1 MKVHLLKSSE
11 VSTDLF
17 TKVVDFLKSIPGPI
31 QFIYDVHATT
41 YFEDEE
47 IYMYQIRD
55 EKHFEKQ
62 KSPPQQMKSDLK
74 KYSLELDDI
83 IPSIP
88 SFPLERETITWNA
101 LFKKANQY
109 RISNRLPDNEFVL
122 LLTDVA
128 NKQNWFAALD
138 ESMPYNGFIHTA
150 DWDYYIKCSA
160 AFPIAYEVIALVL
173 QKHMFNGL
181 YELRTRVHE
190 NPIGC
195 VNDLCMH
202 KRDII
207 LKLRTGDVCEDC
219 IEKAA
224 GKMSVH
230 ELHHALHIMSS
241 LREKMLFAQNMKKFS
256 PLSTLKIDTKYK
268 IFLPEFNNIEI
279 KLRPL
284 EKALYFLFMRYPD
297 GIYHSS
303 LSEHRT
309 ELYEI
314 YASIS
319 TMGDLT
325 EMKYRIDDMV
335 NALNDSASQKIS
347 RIKRVFEDAIGPD
360 LAKHYYIKGESGQ
373 KKKID
378 LDPTYFKI
386 INN

>member
-1 MKVHLLKSSE
+1 
-11 VSTDLF
+11 
-17 TKVVDFLKSIPGPI
+17 
-31 QFIYDVHATT
+31 
-41 YFEDEE
+41 
-47 IYMYQIRD
+47 MYQIRD
-55 EKHFEKQ
+55 EAHFEK
-62 KSPPQQMKSDLK
+62 KMAPMESKLSAHNFR
-74 KYSLELDDI
+74 
-83 IPSIP
+83 
-88 SFPLERETITWNA
+88 SFPLERETVTWDA
-101 LFKKANQY
+101 LFKKCKQY
-109 RISNRLPDNEFVL
+109 RKNNNLPDNEFVL
-122 LLTDVA
+122 LLTDIA

-138 ESMPYNGFIHTA
+138 ESMPYNGFIHTD

-173 QKHMFNGL
+173 QKHMFNGM

-202 KRDII
+202 KKDII

-224 GKMSVH
+224 GKMSMH

-303 LSEHRT
+303 LSEHRN

-335 NALNDSASQKIS
+335 NALSDSASQKIS
-347 RIKRVFEDAIGPD
+347 RIKRVFEDAIGQD

-378 LDPTYFKI
+378 LNPSYYKI
-386 INN
+386 VNK

>member
-1 MKVHLLKSSE
+1 MRVHLLKSAE

-17 TKVVDFLKSIPGPI
+17 TKVVGFLKSIPGPI
-31 QFIYDVHATT
+31 EFIFDIHATT

-47 IYMYQIRD
+47 VYMYQIRD
-55 EKHFEKQ
+55 EKHFEK
-62 KSPPQQMKSDLK
+62 KMAPMESKLS
-74 KYSLELDDI
+74 EHNFR
-83 IPSIP
+83 
-88 SFPLERETITWNA
+88 SFPLERETVTWDA
-101 LFKKANQY
+101 LFKKCKQY
-109 RISNRLPDNEFVL
+109 RKNNNLPDNEFVL
-122 LLTDVA
+122 LLTDIA

-138 ESMPYNGFIHTA
+138 ESMPYNGFIHTD

-173 QKHMFNGL
+173 QKHMFNGM

-195 VNDLCMH
+195 VNDLCIH
-202 KRDII
+202 KREII
-207 LKLRTGDVCEDC
+207 LKLRTGDVCEEC

-284 EKALYFLFMRYPD
+284 EKALYFLFMRYPE

-303 LSEHRT
+303 LSEHRN

-314 YASIS
+314 YGAIS

>member
-1 MKVHLLKSSE
+1 MKVHLLKSVE

-31 QFIYDVHATT
+31 EFIYDVHATT

-55 EKHFEKQ
+55 EAHFEK
-62 KSPPQQMKSDLK
+62 KMAPMKA
-74 KYSLELDDI
+74 SLSSNNVRL
-83 IPSIP
+83 
-88 SFPLERETITWNA
+88 FPLKRQTITWDA

-109 RISNRLPDNEFVL
+109 RKSNKLPDNEFVL
-122 LLTDVA
+122 LLTDIA

-138 ESMPYNGFIHTA
+138 ESMPYNGFIHTD

-195 VNDLCMH
+195 VNDLCIH
-202 KRDII
+202 KREII

-219 IEKAA
+219 IEKAV

-256 PLSTLKIDTKYK
+256 PLSRLKIDQKFK

-284 EKALYFLFMRYPD
+284 EKALYFLFMRYPE

-335 NALNDSASQKIS
+335 NALSDSASQKIS

-378 LDPTYFKI
+378 LNPAYFKI
-386 INN
+386 VNK

>member
-11 VSTDLF
+11 VNPILF

-31 QFIYDVHATT
+31 EFIYDVHATT
-41 YFEDEE
+41 YFDDEE
-47 IYMYQIRD
+47 LYMYKIRD

-62 KSPPQQMKSDLK
+62 KSPPQQMKSE
-74 KYSLELDDI
+74 LETFVSR
-83 IPSIP
+83 SIP
-88 SFPLERETITWNA
+88 RFPFERKTVTWES

-109 RISNRLPDNEFVL
+109 RKNNSLPDNEFVF
-122 LLTDVA
+122 LLTDIA

-150 DWDYYIKCSA
+150 DWDYYIKSSA

-173 QKHMFNGL
+173 QKHMFDGL
-181 YELRTRVHE
+181 YELRTKVHT

-224 GKMSVH
+224 GKMSTH
-230 ELHHALHIMSS
+230 EMHHALHIMSS

-256 PLSTLKIDTKYK
+256 PLSTLKVDHRYK

-284 EKALYFLFMRYPD
+284 EKALYFLFMRHPD

-303 LSEHRT
+303 LSEHRN

-314 YASIS
+314 YAAIS

-335 NALNDSASQKIS
+335 NALSDSASQKIS
-347 RIKRVFEDAIGPD
+347 RIKRVFEEAIGPD

-378 LDPTYFKI
+378 INPSYFKTDG
-386 INN
+386 N

>member
-11 VSTDLF
+11 VSTDIF

-31 QFIYDVHATT
+31 EFIYDVHATT
-41 YFEDEE
+41 SFEDEE
-47 IYMYQIRD
+47 VYMYQIRD
-55 EKHFEKQ
+55 EAHFEEKMRPMISHS
-62 KSPPQQMKSDLK
+62 KIDGG
-74 KYSLELDDI
+74 I
-83 IPSIP
+83 FRA
-88 SFPLERETITWNA
+88 FPLKRETVTWDS

-109 RISNRLPDNEFVL
+109 RKNNHLPNNEFVI
-122 LLTDVA
+122 LLTDIA

-138 ESMPYNGFIHTA
+138 ESMPYNGFIHTD

-195 VNDLCMH
+195 VNDLCIH
-202 KRDII
+202 KREII

-256 PLSTLKIDTKYK
+256 PLSTLKIDPKYK

-303 LSEHRT
+303 LSEHRA

-319 TMGDLT
+319 TMGDLN
-325 EMKYRIDDMV
+325 EMRYRIDDMV
-335 NALNDSASQKIS
+335 NALSDSASQKIS

>member
-1 MKVHLLKSSE
+1 MKVHLLKSVE

-31 QFIYDVHATT
+31 EFIYDLHATT

-47 IYMYQIRD
+47 VYMYQIRD
-55 EKHFEKQ
+55 EAHFEK
-62 KSPPQQMKSDLK
+62 KMAPMESKLT
-74 KYSLELDDI
+74 EDI
-83 IPSIP
+83 LR
-88 SFPLERETITWNA
+88 SFPLERETVTWDA
-101 LFKKANQY
+101 LFKKCKQY
-109 RISNRLPDNEFVL
+109 RKNNNLPDNEFVL
-122 LLTDVA
+122 LLTDIA

-150 DWDYYIKCSA
+150 DWTYYIKCSA

-173 QKHMFNGL
+173 QKHMFNGM

-202 KRDII
+202 KKDII

-224 GKMSVH
+224 GKMSMH

-268 IFLPEFNNIEI
+268 ISLPEFNNIEI